1 MCFLTPEVIAP
12 LGCPGPGCQGLL
24 LPGLLLA
31 GDGLLPALAGTCVGL
46 RPLAVHRQPP
56 AMPDAL
62 VAADLD
68 LAADIGLDLAAKVAF
83 DLVVGVDPVA
93 QLQQVVFGEVVDP
106 GVRAHAGGGEGLK
119 RAGAA
124 DPVDVGERDL
134 KPLVARQVNAGKTGH
149 VRAVLLRVVEVL
161 RTASRP
167 CPGPA
172 PASNR
177 GTRPMPP
184 AVRVLLRVFSLRVFS
199 LCAAGPLFSP
209 GAACAGGPS
218 R

>member
-1 MCFLTPEVIAP
+1 R
-12 LGCPGPGCQGLL
+12 
-24 LPGLLLA
+24 
-31 GDGLLPALAGTCVGL
+31 L

-56 AMPDAL
+56 AVPDAL

-68 LAADIGLDLAAKVAF
+68 LAADIGLDLAAGGAF
-83 DLVVGVDPVA
+83 DLGVGGDPVA
-93 QLQQVVFGEVVDP
+93 PLQPGLFGGVVEP
-106 GVRAHAGGGEGLK
+106 GVPAHAGGGEGLK

-124 DPVDVGERDL
+124 DPVDVGKRDL
-134 KPLVARQVNAGKTGH
+134 KPLVARQVNAGKSGH

-177 GTRPMPP
+177 GTRLMPP
-184 AVRVLLRVFSLRVFS
+184 AVRVLLLVFS
-199 LCAAGPLFSP
+199 
-209 GAACAGGPS
+209 
-218 R
+218 